1 MKGSL
6 IAKIISW
13 FVKRLRDS
21 QDSFVKKSHERLLD
35 NQSLIVRKESLW
47 KGLRDSQRLRES
59 LNPTVKGI
67 PTERP
72 ETTTSCGLNPTVK
85 GIPTERPETT
95 ISCGL
100 PPIVRGCNT
109 KSSKKSED
117 RDKHMFL
124 LKTFYARKNAKWKSW
139 IVFAMAYLPTRGQG
153 AIDSRSEYS

>member
-1 MKGSL
+1 M
-6 IAKIISW
+6 
-13 FVKRLRDS
+13 FV
-21 QDSFVKKSHERLLD
+21 
-35 NQSLIVRKESLW
+35 
-47 KGLRDSQRLRES
+47 KGLRDSQRLRGS

-100 PPIVRGCNT
+100 TPIVKGCFT
-109 KSSKKSED
+109 KSLKKSED

-124 LKTFYARKNAKWKSW
+124 LKNVNMRKSMK
-139 IVFAMAYLPTRGQG
+139 
-153 AIDSRSEYS
+153 